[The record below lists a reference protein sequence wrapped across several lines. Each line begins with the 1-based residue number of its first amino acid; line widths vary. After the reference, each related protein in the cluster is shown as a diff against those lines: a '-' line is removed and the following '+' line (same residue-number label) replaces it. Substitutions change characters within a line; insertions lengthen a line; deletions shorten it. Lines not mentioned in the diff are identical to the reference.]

1 MTIKKTVI
9 FLLIAITFIAIGY
22 GESRKFFC
30 LEDGQCVTVWKTYN
44 NVCYVIPGKYYGVIK
59 PADNFLESTNT
70 NDLTVFFTNE
80 LSNSFIFTSEQALK
94 ISNGKKDQCIFYD
107 YDLNK
112 KRFDQ
117 ILYKPEAKKA
127 SVIKDNAKLINIY
140 ILENYATDKQG
151 RVL

>member
-1 MTIKKTVI
+1 MKSKLALRKSLTTVI
-9 FLLIAITFIAIGY
+9 CSQLA
-22 GESRKFFC
+22 
-30 LEDGQCVTVWKTYN
+30 
-44 NVCYVIPGKYYGVIK
+44 
-59 PADNFLESTNT
+59 FLESTNT

-94 ISNGKKDQCIFYD
+94 ISNGKRDQFIFYD

-127 SVIKDNAKLINIY
+127 SDIKDNAKLMNIY